1 MIDKSTAG
9 IDKFIVHLVGNKS
22 NDEGYVLSDSMNETD
37 ENLSQLLLEYF
48 LKPFIGKDDVYH
60 FIHSSNISMNEVFN
74 CSKNIFENED
84 FIEQSKNIL
93 IHLYEKS
100 THPKITMG
108 NLFVVLFSDLK
119 YNNELVKAIG
129 IFKSERK
136 ETFLRTSKN
145 KNNILLKS
153 ELGIS
158 TKQIDKGC
166 LIINSNENDGYRIF
180 YIDTNR
186 YDTKYWI
193 DDFLRIEDLRS
204 DNYNTKNYLSLCKK
218 FGDEYIQ
225 DNFDQKEK
233 VAFMKKSLDYFNKN
247 EKFDAKDFSKNV
259 IGDTKMSHEFNRF
272 KKNYAEEN
280 NLDDLEDFD
289 ISQSAVKNMKRRF
302 KNYIKL
308 DTNIEL
314 KINFNNIESSLEF
327 VEKGF
332 DRDKDMYYYKVFFN
346 KEVN

>member
-1 MIDKSTAG
+1 
-9 IDKFIVHLVGNKS
+9 
-22 NDEGYVLSDSMNETD
+22 
-37 ENLSQLLLEYF
+37 
-48 LKPFIGKDDVYH
+48 
-60 FIHSSNISMNEVFN
+60 
-74 CSKNIFENED
+74 
-84 FIEQSKNIL
+84 
-93 IHLYEKS
+93 
-100 THPKITMG
+100 
-108 NLFVVLFSDLK
+108 
-119 YNNELVKAIG
+119 
-129 IFKSERK
+129 
-136 ETFLRTSKN
+136 
-145 KNNILLKS
+145 
-153 ELGIS
+153 
-158 TKQIDKGC
+158 
-166 LIINSNENDGYRIF
+166 
-180 YIDTNR
+180 
-186 YDTKYWI
+186 
-193 DDFLRIEDLRS
+193 
-204 DNYNTKNYLSLCKK
+204 
-218 FGDEYIQ
+218 
-225 DNFDQKEK
+225 
-233 VAFMKKSLDYFNKN
+233 MKKSLDYFNKN